1 MEIFKKSCIKREL
14 YRWPNGAPEGSLMIS
29 RRQLLITLGAGSLA
43 TAFASLAQPQG
54 KVWRVGYLATRAR
67 PISLDT
73 DYAGVFL
80 RGMRELGYI
89 EGKNLIVE
97 WRFAEGRT
105 ELLPVLAAE
114 LVRLQV
120 DVIVINGVAAA
131 LAAQKATATI
141 PIILSNTVDPVGA
154 GLIKSLARPAGN
166 ITGLSNLAGD
176 IIAKDLEMLLSMV
189 PKLSR
194 VAVLLNPSNSNNNVA
209 LKSIQAAAQ
218 RTSVNIL
225 PAKARTAPEIESGFS
240 AMSRDKAGAVIVM
253 NDTFFIQQR
262 RQIAELATKN
272 RLPSI
277 AAIREYAEIGGLM
290 SYGSNI
296 SDNWRRVATYVD
308 KIFKG
313 AKPADLPVEQPTK
326 FELVINGKTAK
337 ALGLTIPQ
345 SLLISADKVI
355 E

>member
-1 MEIFKKSCIKREL
+1 M
-14 YRWPNGAPEGSLMIS
+14 NN
-29 RRQLLITLGAGSLA
+29 RRKLIAALGAGSLVA
-43 TAFASLAQPQG
+43 PFASFSQQQG
-54 KVWRVGYLATRAR
+54 KVWRVGFLATRAR
-67 PISLDT
+67 PVSLDT

-80 RGMRELGYI
+80 RGMGELGYV
-89 EGKNLIVE
+89 EGKNLVIE

-105 ELLPVLAAE
+105 ELLPVLATE
-114 LVRLQV
+114 LVRMQV
-120 DVIVINGVAAA
+120 DVIVINGIAAA

-141 PIILSNTVDPVGA
+141 PIILSNTVDPVDA
-154 GLIKSLARPAGN
+154 GLIKSFARPAGN
-166 ITGLSNLAGD
+166 ITGLSNLSGD
-176 IIAKDLEMLLSMV
+176 IITKNLEMLLSMV

-194 VAVLLNPSNSNNNVA
+194 VAVLLNPSNVNNNVA
-209 LKSIQAAAQ
+209 LKNVEAAAQ

-225 PAKARTAPEIESGFS
+225 PAKARTTPEIESGFS

-262 RQIAELATKN
+262 RQIAELAAKN

-277 AAIREYAEIGGLM
+277 AAIREYAEAGGLM

-308 KIFKG
+308 KILRG

-326 FELVINGKTAK
+326 FELFINSKTAK